1 MLLGPATT
9 NPGGKG
15 RVLKTMTKAVVMA
28 ALFCALPLV
37 AQAAGLGKLTLIS
50 ALGQPLN
57 AEVEIVSLQPGEEDL
72 SARLASPQAFA
83 QAGIEANPIL
93 SDVRFTIERRGS
105 TPILRL
111 RSSQPINEPFV
122 ELLVELTWSSGRL
135 VREYTFLLDPPEYKT
150 KMAIAATPP
159 AQKPAAAEPT
169 PAPTPPAQAEMKPEP
184 SPPVSA
190 APSTPST
197 GEPPTAAPTPPPP
210 AAAEPQTSAAP
221 PSAAPSSSAPGERT
235 GMPREPVVHEV
246 KRGDTLGKIARA
258 NLPPGVTLNQMLLA
272 LYRANEGAFIR
283 KNVNLVREGR
293 ILNIPDADAVGTIDR
308 AEADRLVKEHMAQ
321 FAEYRSRLA
330 AAPTTAEAAPGQQA
344 DSGRIESKPA
354 ASAPSA
360 QDQLRLSK
368 AEPAKPGAGSQRS
381 E

>member
-15 RVLKTMTKAVVMA
+15 RVLKTITKAVVMA

-37 AQAAGLGKLTLIS
+37 AQAA

-150 KMAIAATPP
+150 RMAIAAAPP
-159 AQKPAAAEPT
+159 APKPAAAEPT
-169 PAPTPPAQAEMKPEP
+169 PAPTPTQQAEPQPQAAPPAEMKPEP

-190 APSTPST
+190 APSAPTT
-197 GEPPTAAPTPPPP
+197 GEPPTAAPTPPPTS
-210 AAAEPQTSAAP
+210 AAEPQTSAAP

-235 GMPREPVVHEV
+235 GMPREPV
-246 KRGDTLGKIARA
+246 I
-258 NLPPGVTLNQMLLA
+258 
-272 LYRANEGAFIR
+272 
-283 KNVNLVREGR
+283 
-293 ILNIPDADAVGTIDR
+293 
-308 AEADRLVKEHMAQ
+308 
-321 FAEYRSRLA
+321 
-330 AAPTTAEAAPGQQA
+330 
-344 DSGRIESKPA
+344 
-354 ASAPSA
+354 
-360 QDQLRLSK
+360 
-368 AEPAKPGAGSQRS
+368 
-381 E
+381 